1 MENIPV
7 KNTTRA
13 GSLKRKEAGS
23 GLKDIPGEQ
32 QGFNSL
38 SNRLT
43 AEGGKNIFLYLKS
56 FDLINKH
63 DFLILSPTSHY
74 YYEENDFRNIKTI
87 VNLIK
92 LNTISNLDT
101 FFTTLTRVLPADVNF
116 VGCFSA
122 SKPFMGAQFLSDLTA
137 RVNNLLDLGPERM
150 MDRKDVSGL
159 LGKYGFR
166 IIDMTEMNG
175 LVYFYSQRGDQHLE
189 IRA

>member
-1 MENIPV
+1 MENISV
-7 KNTTRA
+7 KAATRA
-13 GSLKRKEAGS
+13 ASLNRQEAGH

-38 SNRLT
+38 SHRLT

-56 FDLINKH
+56 FNLLSKQ

-92 LNTISNLDT
+92 LNTISNPDT
-101 FFTTLTRVLPADVNF
+101 FFTTLIRVLPADVNF
-116 VGCFSA
+116 IGCFSIT
-122 SKPFMGAQFLSDLTA
+122 KPFMGAQFLSDLTA

-150 MDRKDVSGL
+150 MDRKDVAGL

-166 IIDMTEMNG
+166 VIDMTEMNG
-175 LVYFYSQRGDQHLE
+175 LIYFYSRRDGQHLK